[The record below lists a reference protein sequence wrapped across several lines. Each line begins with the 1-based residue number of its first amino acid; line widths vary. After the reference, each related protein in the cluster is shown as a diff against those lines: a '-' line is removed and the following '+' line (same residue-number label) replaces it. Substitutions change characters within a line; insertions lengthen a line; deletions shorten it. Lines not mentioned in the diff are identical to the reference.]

1 MEKELFSLRKNKTS
15 HFRYPLIFFCAFIL
29 ALTTLFDKTSPFAI
43 AFIGSLSGADCAAAF
58 VGSGVG
64 FLMGGDFV
72 MAVPPLI
79 AAASVSILRIFLGR
93 IKGTA
98 ASLGSAAL
106 TFAAVLMTNVV
117 TAETPTDIII
127 AVIFAM
133 ISCGT
138 CYALTKVY
146 RIAGQDTAYTLM
158 KPSNIVAVGAV
169 TAFGIAALSSLSV
182 GIFNIGIITSSV
194 FVLSITYRFRFAGGA
209 MFGIV
214 CAFGMALASENYVYA
229 GLALEIG
236 AVISGILAAH
246 GRIPQAAA
254 FLLSA
259 SATGAIL
266 GMDETMLAFI
276 ADMLIGTV
284 IFMALPLNRIMQ
296 KIKPRRAKPTGSDP
310 TEIFAGRLE
319 LVGSTMGELK
329 YAVEKTAE
337 TLDKT
342 VNKDISSVY
351 NSACDLICKNCRYNM
366 KCWGE
371 EYNDSIKLMNS
382 FIKILRNGDKLTP
395 DNFTGF
401 LGCRCTKRQQ
411 LCDSINRKY
420 DDFAAAGQMN
430 RRVSEMRSVLTHIL
444 DTTEKLFLSMSEE
457 FSTNVTYDRTAAS
470 KAERVLERCGLTS
483 PKAAVRIIDGNM
495 CIEAYGDGELGCT
508 AEELGD
514 IMIEA
519 LQKEFDLPTILKFGK
534 RVRVTMFQRAT
545 YGIKSA
551 ACQLSRR
558 KDGSNGDFVTG
569 YIDGRGSY
577 YSIISDGMGSGAR
590 ARIDSAFAC
599 GLLTKLLE
607 SGVSVEAAIEMLNTS
622 LLVKSSDESFATL
635 DICQVDLYTGKTR
648 IFKAGGADTFVSS
661 GKTVTKIGGMGL
673 PVGISYT
680 ASVDSKSFTAGED
693 DIIIMTSDG
702 ADLTERWLE
711 QALAKD
717 SGKNLDELV
726 KTIAG
731 AAKFNCEKGREDDI
745 SIVALQLRK

>member
-1 MEKELFSLRKNKTS
+1 MEKELFSLRRNKTS
-15 HFRYPLIFFCAFIL
+15 YFRYPIIFFCACIF
-29 ALTTLFDKTSPFAI
+29 AFTTLFGKTSPFAV

-58 VGSGVG
+58 VGSGLG
-64 FLMGGDFV
+64 FLMRGDFV
-72 MAVPPLI
+72 MAVPPI
-79 AAASVSILRIFLGR
+79 VAAASVGVLRIFLGR
-93 IKGTA
+93 IKSAYA
-98 ASLGSAAL
+98 AVGSAAL
-106 TFAAVLMTNVV
+106 TAAAVLLTNVI
-117 TAETPTDIII
+117 TAGSPTDIII
-127 AVIFAM
+127 AVIFAV
-133 ISCGT
+133 ISGVT
-138 CYALTKVY
+138 CYSLTRVY
-146 RIAGQDTAYTLM
+146 RIAGQDTSFTLM
-158 KPSNIVAVGAV
+158 KPSNTAAIGIV
-169 TAFGIAALSSLSV
+169 TAFGTAALSSLSV
-182 GIFNIGIITSSV
+182 GIFNLGIIAAA
-194 FVLSITYRFRFAGGA
+194 VLVSAVTYRFRLSGGA
-209 MFGIV
+209 LFGII
-214 CAFGMALASENYVYA
+214 CAFGMALASGDYAYA

-236 AVISGILAAH
+236 AVISGIFAAH
-246 GRIPQAAA
+246 GRIPQAAS
-254 FLLSA
+254 FLLA
-259 SATGAIL
+259 AAAAGAIF
-266 GMDETMLAFI
+266 GMDETMLSFM
-276 ADMLIGTV
+276 ADMLAGTV

-296 KIKPRRAKPTGSDP
+296 KIKPRRVKHSGSDP
-310 TEIFAGRLE
+310 AEVFAGRLE

-337 TLDKT
+337 TLEKN
-342 VNKDISSVY
+342 VNRDVSSVY
-351 NSACDLICKNCRYNM
+351 NSACDQICKNCRYNM
-366 KCWGE
+366 KCWGD
-371 EYNDSIKLMNS
+371 EYNDSIRMMNG
-382 FIKILRNGDKLTP
+382 FIKVLRAGEKLTP
-395 DNFTGF
+395 SDFTGD
-401 LGCRCTKRQQ
+401 LSYRCSKKQQ

-420 DDFAAAGQMN
+420 DDFTAAGQMD
-430 RRVSEMRSVLTHIL
+430 RRVREMRSVLTHIL

-457 FSTNVTYDRTAAS
+457 FSSNVIYDRTAAS

-607 SGVSVEAAIEMLNTS
+607 SGVSVEAAVEMLNTS

-661 GKTVTKIGGMGL
+661 GKTVTRIGGMGL

-680 ASVDSKSFTAGED
+680 ATIDSKSFTAGED